1 MESWYTYFRRAFSRE
16 MAEDRF
22 AGGESPTS
30 LWDNLK
36 LLFPAIKKH
45 WKLWVVAAILL
56 LAGSFLSYPQP
67 FIMRYLI
74 DDVVG
79 KKQAHLL
86 VWVLGLWVAVA
97 FGAKVTGIL
106 RQFYVTRFD
115 QEITI
120 SIQQDLLEKT
130 MRLPKAFFDVTQT
143 GYLMSRLTNDVQ
155 GVRWF
160 FSGTVVQLV
169 DQGLRLVGGTV
180 CLFWLEWRIAVPV
193 VCTLPIC
200 WFVARYFS
208 RRAYVMGH
216 HQREQHARVTTRF
229 QESLAS
235 ISHIKAFAS
244 ENRAIGQLVAE
255 LRRSMALALEQ
266 LALNTVNSNAMNL
279 MPSLARFFVVGFG
292 MYWILQ
298 DQWTLGDLW
307 AFQRFVGYVYG
318 PALFLANTNM
328 QLQNSRASLERVAAL
343 YRIVPEDNVGIGER
357 VQRLSGK
364 LEFDDVS
371 FSYSREAV
379 LENVSFAVQPGE
391 HVAIVGH
398 SGAGKTTLISLILRF
413 YNPTAGEI
421 RFDGR
426 PVSHYE
432 VRSLRERIGYV
443 SQNTRLLSG
452 SLLDNLRYGNP
463 GVSDEQVVRAAQAAE
478 IHEFV
483 MGLPDGYETETG
495 ENGVSLSEG
504 QRQRLSI
511 ARALVKDPDILI
523 LDEPTSALD
532 AGTELSILQTLP
544 EVARGKTVFIIAH
557 SLSTVRRAQRIMVL
571 DDSRLVAVGTHNAL
585 MDTCDTYRELFG
597 EPNLEST

>member
-16 MAEDRF
+16 LPKDRI
-22 AGGESPTS
+22 AGDEAPAP

-36 LLFPAIKKH
+36 LLFPAIKKL
-45 WKLWVVAAILL
+45 WKLWVVSAVLL
-56 LAGSFLSYPQP
+56 LVSSLLSYPQP

-74 DDVVG
+74 DDVLG
-79 KKQAHLL
+79 EKQTHLL
-86 VWVLGLWVAVA
+86 VWALGLWVAIA
-97 FGAKVTGIL
+97 ISSKATGIL

-115 QEITI
+115 QELTI
-120 SIQQDLLEKT
+120 SIQRDLLEKT
-130 MRLPKAFFDVTQT
+130 MRLPKAFFDSTQT

-169 DQGLRLVGGTV
+169 NQGLRLIGGVV
-180 CLFWLEWRIAVPV
+180 CLFWLEWRIALPV
-193 VCTLPIC
+193 VCTLPVC

-208 RRAYVMGH
+208 RRAYIMGH

-229 QESLAS
+229 QESLSS

-244 ENRAIGQLVAE
+244 ENRTIGELVAE

-266 LALNTVNSNAMNL
+266 LALNVVNSNAMNF
-279 MPSLARFFVVGFG
+279 MPTLAKFFVVAFG
-292 MYWILQ
+292 AYWILQ
-298 DQWTLGDLW
+298 DQWLLGDLY
-307 AFQRFVGYVYG
+307 AFQAFLGYVFG
-318 PALFLANTNM
+318 PVLFLANTNM

-357 VQRLSGK
+357 VERLSGK
-364 LEFDDVS
+364 VEFDNVS

-379 LENVSFAVQPGE
+379 LDNVSFVVQPGE
-391 HVAIVGH
+391 RVAIVGH
-398 SGAGKTTLISLILRF
+398 SGAGKTTLVSLVLRF

-426 PVSHYE
+426 PESYYE

-443 SQNTRLLSG
+443 SQNTKLLSG
-452 SLLDNLRYGNP
+452 TLLENLRYGSP
-463 GVSDEQVVRAAQAAE
+463 DVSDDEVVRAAEAAE
-478 IHEFV
+478 IHKFV
-483 MGLPDGYETETG
+483 EGLPDGYETETG

-511 ARALVKDPDILI
+511 ARALIKDPDILI

-532 AGTELSILQTLP
+532 ASTELSILHALP
-544 EVARGKTVFIIAH
+544 EVAEGKTVFIIAH

-571 DDSRLVAVGTHNAL
+571 EDSRLVAVGTHDSL

-597 EPNLEST
+597 DPDSEGV